1 MVDDGVYD
9 GVDPLSAPDIA
20 EGRGRI
26 PLPSISSPA
35 SPLVT
40 RNIFV
45 LMPAG
50 RARSRAS
57 TSCQS
62 TAATKEGWARAS
74 HSRDGSRR
82 PRTRHGENVPSLLR
96 LGWLQCRLSGVA
108 TVGESSGGVSLV
120 DWNQRYPTLAI
131 RIRIQTERRA
141 ADSQKLYR

>member
-1 MVDDGVYD
+1 MGHFFAVEGPIPMVDDGVYD

-40 RNIFV
+40 RNLFV

-57 TSCQS
+57 TSCRS
-62 TAATKEGWARAS
+62 PRRRRKVGRGPVTVETGRGVLGHGMERMS
-74 HSRDGSRR
+74 LHS
-82 PRTRHGENVPSLLR
+82 
-96 LGWLQCRLSGVA
+96 
-108 TVGESSGGVSLV
+108 
-120 DWNQRYPTLAI
+120 
-131 RIRIQTERRA
+131 
-141 ADSQKLYR
+141 